1 MRGGREKRAAKKK
14 GKKAQRYNSAMTIPD
29 KVAAARRIEALLK
42 AVIQTGSLK
51 LKYRITVDPPVP
63 EERDW
68 ERPEI
73 LVELAGPD
81 SALLLERGGEALRA
95 LEHIA
100 QQMLR
105 LAPDEHEKVSFD
117 CMNHRAMRLQELRLA
132 AGVAADRVRKNG
144 MPQEFGPMS
153 SRERRVLHLALRDM
167 PDLRT
172 ESHGEAGQRHVVL
185 FPKDYKSPKTAP
197 PSVSRPRR

>member
-1 MRGGREKRAAKKK
+1 MA
-14 GKKAQRYNSAMTIPD
+14 IPD
-29 KVAAARRIEALLK
+29 KIAAARRIEALLK
-42 AVIQTGSLK
+42 SVILQGDMK

-81 SALLLERGGEALRA
+81 SSLLLERGGEALRA
-95 LEHIA
+95 LEHVA

-132 AGVAADRVRKNG
+132 AGVAAERVRKNG
-144 MPQEFGPMS
+144 MPHEFGPMS

-172 ESHGEAGQRHVVL
+172 ESQGEAGQRHVVL
-185 FPKDYKSPKTAP
+185 FPKNYKSPRSAP
-197 PSVSRPRR
+197 PPPSRGRR